1 MSSLPKIDYPVH
13 KIKVPSLKKDFQFR
27 PFLVKEEKLLLMAKE
42 SDNSADILSAIKQV
56 VNNCSVDPKL
66 DVNKLAL
73 FDLEYIFLKLRSVS
87 VDNVIKISYRD
98 SEDKKVYDFEINLEE
113 VKIKYPEKM
122 DNKIKITPQSGII
135 MKYPSASLYDDKE
148 FLNLEKD
155 YMFEL
160 IIRCIESIYFED
172 QIYECKD
179 YKKEELNEFLE
190 NLNIKVFEQVQNF
203 LLNVPRMEY
212 KILYQNE
219 LGNDREIILSSLND
233 FFTWR

>member
-1 MSSLPKIDYPVH
+1 MPSLPKIDYPVH

-42 SDNSADILSAIKQV
+42 SENSADILSAIKQV

-87 VDNVIKISYRD
+87 VDNIVKISYRD

-135 MKYPSASLYDDKE
+135 MKYPSAALYDDKD

-212 KILYQNE
+212 KIIYQNE
-219 LGNDREIILSSLND
+219 FGNDREIVLSSLND